1 MGLYEHYPYTNFHEL
16 NLDWIVTEMATIR
29 KEMEDIREWKSGWE
43 DILEDLNDKYIEI
56 EAKYDQ
62 LERDFV
68 AFKVDM
74 EADFDT
80 LNRDFMIRFAVLQS
94 SLEADIEGFKNE
106 IQFQVDG
113 LSSQVSD
120 LDQKLDRA
128 IDNLADSL
136 LMSNPFTGQ
145 EEPLSQIIMQLAS
158 FHMADAITAGEYD
171 GLAITA
177 GYYDGLNLTAYQYDI
192 EGKTYLMP

>member
-1 MGLYEHYPYTNFHEL
+1 MGLYEHWPYTNFHEL
-16 NLDWIVTEMATIR
+16 NLNWIVTEMAAIR

-43 DILEDLNDKYIEI
+43 DILEDLNEKYIEI
-56 EAKYDQ
+56 VAKYDQ
-62 LERDFV
+62 LERDFT

-80 LNRDFMIRFAVLQS
+80 LNRDFIIRFAGLQAA
-94 SLEADIEGFKNE
+94 LEADIEGFKNE

-113 LSSQVSD
+113 LSTEVSE

-136 LMSNPFTGQ
+136 RMSNPFTGQ

-158 FHMADAITAGEYD
+158 FHMEDAITAGEYD

-177 GYYDGLNLTAYQYDI
+177 GDYDGRNLTAYQYDI
-192 EGKTYLMP
+192 EGKAYLMP

>member
-1 MGLYEHYPYTNFHEL
+1 MGLYEHWPYTNFHEL
-16 NLDWIVTEMATIR
+16 NLNWIVTEMAAIR

-43 DILEDLNDKYIEI
+43 DILEDLNEKYIEI
-56 EAKYDQ
+56 VAKYDQ
-62 LERDFV
+62 LERDFT

-80 LNRDFMIRFAVLQS
+80 LNRDFIIRFAGLQAA
-94 SLEADIEGFKNE
+94 LEADIEGFKNE

-113 LSSQVSD
+113 LSTEVSE

-136 LMSNPFTGQ
+136 RMSNPFTGQ

-158 FHMADAITAGEYD
+158 FHMEDAITAGEYD

-177 GYYDGLNLTAYQYDI
+177 GNYDGRNLTAYQYDI

>member
-1 MGLYEHYPYTNFHEL
+1 MGLYEHWPYANFHEL
-16 NLDWIVTEMATIR
+16 NLDWIVTEMAAIR

-43 DILEDLNDKYIEI
+43 DILEDLNEKYIEI
-56 EAKYDQ
+56 VAKYDQ
-62 LERDFV
+62 LERDFT
-68 AFKVDM
+68 AFKLDM

-80 LNRDFMIRFAVLQS
+80 LNRDFIIRFAGLQAA
-94 SLEADIEGFKNE
+94 LEADIEGFKNE

-113 LSSQVSD
+113 LSTEVSA

-136 LMSNPFTGQ
+136 RMSNPFTGQ

>member
-1 MGLYEHYPYTNFHEL
+1 MGLYEHWPYTNFHEL
-16 NLDWIVTEMATIR
+16 NLNWIVTEMATIR
-29 KEMEDIREWKSGWE
+29 KEMEDIREWKEGWE
-43 DILEDLNDKYIEI
+43 EILEDLNEKYIEI
-56 EAKYDQ
+56 VAKYDQ
-62 LERDFV
+62 LERDFT

-80 LNRDFMIRFAVLQS
+80 LSRDFIIRFAGLQAA
-94 SLEADIEGFKNE
+94 LEADIEGFKLE
-106 IQFQVDG
+106 IQYQVDG
-113 LSSQVSD
+113 LSGEVRE

-136 LMSNPFTGQ
+136 RMSNPFTGQ